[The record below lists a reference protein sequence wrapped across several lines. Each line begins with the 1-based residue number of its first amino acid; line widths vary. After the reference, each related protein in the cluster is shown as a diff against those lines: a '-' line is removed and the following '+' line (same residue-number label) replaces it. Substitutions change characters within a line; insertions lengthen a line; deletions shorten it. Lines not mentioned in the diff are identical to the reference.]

1 MKALIWLDVVK
12 GTARSWLHAACP
24 ALVVLALA
32 TTRTN
37 AQLLAAERLA
47 APVPSTVQAHKDAV
61 QKSIARGEFAPGRMH
76 GMKPRRGGAGPAG
89 SSRLALPH
97 WTGSFEVEGTRSQAR
112 CATRPERRIAMQRTQ
127 QSSTRPPRFDR

>member
-12 GTARSWLHAACP
+12 GTARSWLHAARP
-24 ALVVLALA
+24 ALVVLKLA
-32 TTRTN
+32 TPARTPSC
-37 AQLLAAERLA
+37 LPPSDLRRLCL
-47 APVPSTVQAHKDAV
+47 PPYTHKDAV

-97 WTGSFEVEGTRSQAR
+97 WTGSFEVEGTRSKAR
-112 CATRPERRIAMQRTQ
+112 CATRRERRIAMQRTQ